1 MCKKV
6 AVDYISARTL
16 NLQRTQRAV
25 RDAGLGADVSNN
37 GTSTRNDLSPR
48 TSIFGRCIEGG
59 EPINT
64 SARKGKKELRTKKI
78 MKTWEAFKNKNKI
91 EGQVLGD
98 VLLPTNL
105 NKDKEFVLDSDIY
118 VGKKVVGEEVVDEM
132 VVVDCNLD
140 ANKELT
146 CNIKEVKKS
155 EVLDTTDF
163 RALIKDTN
171 TKKVTFINKVE
182 VYCYEQE
189 IVKEKNDKQ
198 LNAKND
204 KSYLTNGI
212 VESSKIL
219 VSSIDTVI
227 GNSNKN
233 VVNDESNVID
243 NVKSRF
249 KGLLDKFENLK
260 CEIENCETE
269 KNNIGNISNRSFNFT
284 KLKSFWEQKSIL

>member
-1 MCKKV
+1 M
-6 AVDYISARTL
+6 
-16 NLQRTQRAV
+16 
-25 RDAGLGADVSNN
+25 
-37 GTSTRNDLSPR
+37 
-48 TSIFGRCIEGG
+48 
-59 EPINT
+59 
-64 SARKGKKELRTKKI
+64 
-78 MKTWEAFKNKNKI
+78 
-91 EGQVLGD
+91 GD
-98 VLLPTNL
+98 VLVPKNL
-105 NKDKEFVLDSDIY
+105 DKDKEFLLNNDIY
-118 VGKKVVGEEVVDEM
+118 AKKKVVEGDVVDEM

-163 RALIKDTN
+163 KALIKDTN
-171 TKKVTFINKVE
+171 TKNITFIDEVE
-182 VYCYEQE
+182 VYCYEQV

-198 LNAKND
+198 LNAKNN

-249 KGLLDKFENLK
+249 KGLLDKYEN
-260 CEIENCETE
+260 
-269 KNNIGNISNRSFNFT
+269 
-284 KLKSFWEQKSIL
+284 

>member
-6 AVDYISARTL
+6 AVNYTSARTL

-37 GTSTRNDLSPR
+37 GTSTR

-64 SARKGKKELRTKKI
+64 SARKGKKELKRKKI

-98 VLLPTNL
+98 VLLPKNL

-198 LNAKND
+198 LNAKNN

-233 VVNDESNVID
+233 VVNDES
-243 NVKSRF
+243 
-249 KGLLDKFENLK
+249 
-260 CEIENCETE
+260 
-269 KNNIGNISNRSFNFT
+269 
-284 KLKSFWEQKSIL
+284 

>member
-37 GTSTRNDLSPR
+37 GTSTR

-64 SARKGKKELRTKKI
+64 SARKGKKELKRKKI

-98 VLLPTNL
+98 VLIPKNL
-105 NKDKEFVLDSDIY
+105 DKDKEFLLNNDIY
-118 VGKKVVGEEVVDEM
+118 AKKKVVEGDVVDEM
-132 VVVDCNLD
+132 VVVDCILD

-146 CNIKEVKKS
+146 CNIKEVKIS

-163 RALIKDTN
+163 GVLIKDTN
-171 TKKVTFINKVE
+171 TKNITFI
-182 VYCYEQE
+182 
-189 IVKEKNDKQ
+189 D
-198 LNAKND
+198 
-204 KSYLTNGI
+204 
-212 VESSKIL
+212 
-219 VSSIDTVI
+219 
-227 GNSNKN
+227 
-233 VVNDESNVID
+233 
-243 NVKSRF
+243 
-249 KGLLDKFENLK
+249 
-260 CEIENCETE
+260 
-269 KNNIGNISNRSFNFT
+269 
-284 KLKSFWEQKSIL
+284 